1 MNKKWIAIIFFLLFL
16 AFSSYLIAS
25 VFSFIFGEES
35 ILSGNVALIPVS
47 GTIMMGDGNSLLDE
61 SIVNSRDLVENI
73 KKASANPEIK
83 AILLDINSPGGS
95 AVASQEVAREVKR
108 ANKTVYAFIREQ
120 GTSGAYW
127 IASSANKVVSEELA
141 LTGSI
146 GVISSY
152 LDFSG
157 LLADYNVSYQRLIA
171 GKYKDIGTPF
181 RKLTSEEEAML
192 QKRLNVIHDYFINA
206 VAENRKLPKEK
217 VRDLATGMFYLGTE
231 AKEMGLVDEVGDM
244 DYVTEMIKKDLNLKE
259 VNFVEYKQKRSLID
273 MLSRITSNFGFWIG
287 RGISTPK
294 AESMIVRA

>member
-1 MNKKWIAIIFFLLFL
+1 MNKKWIAIFFFLLFL
-16 AFSSYLIAS
+16 AFFSYTIAS
-25 VFSFIFGEES
+25 VLSFIFGEEA

-47 GTIMMGDGNSLLDE
+47 GTIMVGNGDGLFEDSIANSK
-61 SIVNSRDLVENI
+61 DLIDNI

-108 ANKTVYAFIREQ
+108 VNKTVYAFIREQ

-181 RKLTSEEEAML
+181 RKLSKEEEVML
-192 QKRLNVIHDYFINA
+192 QKRLDIIHDYFINA
-206 VAENRKLPKEK
+206 VADNRKLPKEK
-217 VRDLATGMFYLGTE
+217 VRDLATGMFYLGIE
-231 AKEMGLVDEVGDM
+231 AKEMGLVDELGDM

-259 VNFVEYKQKRSLID
+259 INFVEYKQKRSLID
-273 MLSRITSNFGFWIG
+273 MLRRITSNFGFWIG
-287 RGISTPK
+287 KGISTPK
-294 AESMIVRA
+294 AESMIVR